1 MRSGWSDFIFHM
13 ATLSSHTRFLRS
25 HLWVP
30 LILAALALLALALLD
45 GDLRL
50 AHSFFFDA
58 TTQSW
63 LGAQSFWATD
73 FLHRG
78 GRNLMRL
85 VGVLAIVGWAASYRS
100 TSLAPHRRSLGYLA
114 LCMAIVPLTV
124 GALKDTTNVDCPWS
138 LQGLGGD
145 RPMIHWYQDRPDELP
160 RAACFPGAHSSSA
173 FALFALYFC
182 WLGSHPARA
191 RVALIGVLAIGSLF
205 SIAQQ
210 SRGAHFISHDL
221 TSALIAWLICLALY
235 MKVMRRA

>member
-1 MRSGWSDFIFHM
+1 M
-13 ATLSSHTRFLRS
+13 ATLRSRASFLRS

-30 LILAALALLALALLD
+30 LILAAILLVGLALLD

-50 AHSFFFDA
+50 AQTFFFDTA
-58 TTQSW
+58 TQSW
-63 LGAQSFWATD
+63 SGAQSFWATD
-73 FLHRG
+73 LLHRG

-100 TSLAPHRRSLGYLA
+100 TSLAPHRRALGYLA
-114 LCMAIVPLTV
+114 LCMTIVPLTV
-124 GALKDTTNVDCPWS
+124 GALKETTNVDCPWS

-145 RPMIHWYQDRPDELP
+145 RPVIHWYQDRPDELP

-173 FALFALYFC
+173 FALFALYFL
-182 WLGSHPARA
+182 WLGSHPTRA
-191 RVALIGVLAIGSLF
+191 RMALVGVFALGGLF

-221 TSALIAWLICLALY
+221 TSALIAWLICLLLY
-235 MKVMRRA
+235 MKVIRRA

>member
-1 MRSGWSDFIFHM
+1 M
-13 ATLSSHTRFLRS
+13 ATLRSRANFLRS

-30 LILAALALLALALLD
+30 IILASVALIALALLD
-45 GDLRL
+45 GDRRL
-50 AHSFFFDA
+50 AQTFFFDA
-58 TTQSW
+58 ATQSW
-63 LGAQSFWATD
+63 LGAKSFWATD
-73 FLHRG
+73 LLHRG

-85 VGVLAIVGWAASYRS
+85 VGVLAIVGWAASYRWA
-100 TSLAPHRRSLGYLA
+100 SLKSHRRALGYLA

-124 GALKDTTNVDCPWS
+124 GALKETTNVDCPWS

-145 RPMIHWYQDRPDELP
+145 RPVIHWYQDRPDELP

-173 FALFALYFC
+173 FALFALYFL

-191 RVALIGVLAIGSLF
+191 RIALAGVFALGSLF

-235 MKVMRRA
+235 MRVLRRD

>member
-1 MRSGWSDFIFHM
+1 M
-13 ATLSSHTRFLRS
+13 ATLSSHARFLRS

-30 LILAALALLALALLD
+30 LILAALVLIALALLD

-50 AHSFFFDA
+50 ARAFFFDT

-63 LGAQSFWATD
+63 LGAQSFWANEV
-73 FLHRG
+73 LHRG
-78 GRNLMRL
+78 GRNVMRL
-85 VGVLAIVGWAASYRS
+85 VGILAIVGWAASYRS
-100 TSLAPHRRSLGYLA
+100 ASLMPHRRALGYLA

-124 GALKDTTNVDCPWS
+124 GALKEATNVDCPWS

-145 RPMIHWYQDRPDELP
+145 RPVIHWYQDRPDELP

-173 FALFALYFC
+173 FALFALYFL

-191 RVALIGVLAIGSLF
+191 RMALVGVFALGSLF

-235 MKVMRRA
+235 IWVLRRA

>member
-1 MRSGWSDFIFHM
+1 M
-13 ATLSSHTRFLRS
+13 ATLSSRAHFLRS
-25 HLWVP
+25 HLWAP
-30 LILAALALLALALLD
+30 LILAAIALIALALLD

-50 AHSFFFDA
+50 AQAFFFDA
-58 TTQSW
+58 ATQSW
-63 LGAQSFWATD
+63 PGAQSFWATD
-73 FLHRG
+73 VLHRG

-85 VGVLAIVGWAASYRS
+85 VGVLAIMGWAASYRS
-100 TSLAPHRRSLGYLA
+100 ASLAPHRRALGYLA

-124 GALKDTTNVDCPWS
+124 GALKETTNVDCPWS

-145 RPMIHWYQDRPDELP
+145 RPVIHWYQDRPDTLP

-173 FALFALYFC
+173 FALFALYFL

-191 RVALIGVLAIGSLF
+191 RVALVGVLALGSLF

-235 MKVMRRA
+235 IWVLRRA